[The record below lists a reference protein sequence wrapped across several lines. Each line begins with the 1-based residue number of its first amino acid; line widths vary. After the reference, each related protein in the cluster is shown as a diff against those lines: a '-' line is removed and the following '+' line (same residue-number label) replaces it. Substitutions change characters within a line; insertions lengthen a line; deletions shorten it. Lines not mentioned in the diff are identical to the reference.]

1 MAKTK
6 KAAAIVVEVVD
17 DSYAQ
22 AREKAADPN
31 MTTAN
36 NPLAEPASQG
46 PNPALVERNM
56 DRLYQ
61 DAHMRRCPY
70 NGSVYSGIM
79 STRFGG

>member
-1 MAKTK
+1 MAK
-6 KAAAIVVEVVD
+6 KAAIAVVLSAD
-17 DSYAQ
+17 DSHEQ
-22 AREKAADPN
+22 ALKKASDPK

-46 PNPALVERNM
+46 LNHALVERNM